1 MRFFTVFPLLI
12 IPVAIYNVIGLSGSE
27 FSTAEAV
34 KSRMDEVFLTIPM
47 ASETEWLVTPGHALI
62 AGTIMLLFFELLKST
77 GFGRAAVMNHAFSMV
92 LFIIC
97 LVEFLMFPAFA
108 TSVFFLIMMMCLLDV
123 MAGFM
128 VTIASARRDFAVSDG
143 GAAFAD

>member
-1 MRFFTVFPLLI
+1 MRIFTVFPLLI
-12 IPVAIYNVIGLSGSE
+12 VPVALYNIIALSGKE
-27 FSTAEAV
+27 FASTAYV
-34 KSRMDEVFLTIPM
+34 RGRMDEDFLSIAM
-47 ASETEWLVTPGHALI
+47 ASDAVWHITPGHALVAI
-62 AGTIMLLFFELLKST
+62 TILLLFFELLKST

-92 LFIIC
+92 LFIVC

-128 VTIASARRDFAVSDG
+128 VTIASARRDFGMVES
-143 GAAFAD
+143 FAD